1 MDANDFVDVIRVV
14 RRDFN
19 FPAHVIDPQER
30 VRRRL
35 RDAATSY
42 QLLEHSLLSVWRFP
56 FPMSDRHGTVTLPGV
71 VGVNA

>member
-1 MDANDFVDVIRVV
+1 MV

-19 FPAHVIDPQER
+19 FPVHVIDPLER

-42 QLLEHSLLSVWRFP
+42 QLLDHSLLSEWRCP
-56 FPMSDRHGTVTLPGV
+56 FPMSDRHGTVTQPGV